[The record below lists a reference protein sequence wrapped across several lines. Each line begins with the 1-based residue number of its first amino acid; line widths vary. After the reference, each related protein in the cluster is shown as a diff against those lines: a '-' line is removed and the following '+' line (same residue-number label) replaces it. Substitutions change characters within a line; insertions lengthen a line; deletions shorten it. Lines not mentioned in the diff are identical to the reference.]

1 MLETYVPL
9 SQQCN
14 IAHPPRR
21 SFRKRKERGTL
32 EVTDQGPRH
41 LSVTN
46 TLALHDANHEQHAEM
61 FSKLLDI
68 RQLDP
73 TWPVARVALRCR
85 RIQLCLSCEELA
97 AMTGTDSEFI
107 QQLEIGDRV
116 AYHAMWERIAN
127 CIGSHV

>member
-1 MLETYVPL
+1 MLDTLVVL

-21 SFRKRKERGTL
+21 SFRKRKERGAFESTN
-32 EVTDQGPRH
+32 QGPRST
-41 LSVTN
+41 SVTN
-46 TLALHDANHEQHAEM
+46 TLALHDANHEQHTEM
-61 FSKLLDI
+61 FAKLIDI

-73 TWPVARVALRCR
+73 TWPVARIALRCR

-97 AMTGTDSEFI
+97 TMTGTDPEFI
-107 QQLEIGDRV
+107 HQLEIGDRI

>member
-1 MLETYVPL
+1 MLDTYVVL
-9 SQQCN
+9 SQQCD
-14 IAHPPRR
+14 IAQPPRR
-21 SFRKRKERGTL
+21 SFRKRKERVVPESTHPD
-32 EVTDQGPRH
+32 TRN

-46 TLALHDANHEQHAEM
+46 TLALHDANHEQHTEM

-73 TWPVARVALRCR
+73 TWPVARLALRCR

-97 AMTGTDSEFI
+97 AMTGTDTKFI
-107 QQLEIGDRV
+107 QQLEIGSRV
-116 AYHAMWERIAN
+116 AYQAMWERIAN